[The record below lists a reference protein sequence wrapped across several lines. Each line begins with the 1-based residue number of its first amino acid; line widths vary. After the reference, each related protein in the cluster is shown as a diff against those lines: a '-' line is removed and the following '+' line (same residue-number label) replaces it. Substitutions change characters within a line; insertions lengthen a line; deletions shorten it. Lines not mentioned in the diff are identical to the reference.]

1 MGAGTEDLCAR
12 RVSVPTHELISW
24 TNTGGKADALTI
36 SGTEIHLLA
45 GRTPLQIGI
54 ITSIRMKENTVLN
67 LTPLGIHPDTA
78 NRHCSPYVGCC
89 AAFIQVPSFENIS
102 LLVIRKG
109 RDIACICS
117 RNRHT
122 MPYEST

>member
-1 MGAGTEDLCAR
+1 MGAGTEYLCAC
-12 RVSVPTHELISW
+12 RVSVPAHELISW
-24 TNTGGKADALTI
+24 TNAGGNADALTI

-45 GRTPLQIGI
+45 SRAPLQLGI
-54 ITSIRMKENTVLN
+54 IGGIRMEENTVLD
-67 LTPLGIHPDTA
+67 LTPLGIHLDTA

-89 AAFIQVPSFENIS
+89 TAFIQVPSFENIS

-109 RDIACICS
+109 RDIACIFS
-117 RNRHT
+117 RNRQT